1 MNDRDDTPWYRQLW
15 PWLLLALP
23 ATAVCVGS
31 YLAYQ
36 AYSKQDPMVDSHYYA
51 SGQAIN
57 KTLHAGAEAGK
68 LGLAGRIVLDPTAG
82 TVAMTIS
89 DPRGKALPPVL
100 QLRLRHPTLSRFDQ
114 TVTLVQGAPGVYRG
128 SFQASQATRW
138 DMDVSSPDGDWSLSG
153 VWKKSDG
160 RQGLLTPT
168 VANEAADD

>member
-1 MNDRDDTPWYRQLW
+1 MSDRSAVPWYRQLW

-31 YLAYQ
+31 YLAYE

-57 KTLHAGAEAGK
+57 KTLHAGAAAAK
-68 LGLAGRIVLDPTAG
+68 RGLAGRIVLDPAAG
-82 TVAMTIS
+82 TIAMQLSHTDS
-89 DPRGKALPPVL
+89 QPLPPVL

-114 TVTLVQGAPGVYRG
+114 TVTVVQSAPGEYSG
-128 SFQASQATRW
+128 TFKASQATRW
-138 DMDVSSPDGDWSLSG
+138 DMDVLSPDGDWSLSG
-153 VWKKSDG
+153 VWKKSAG
-160 RQGLLTPT
+160 NKGVLEPT